1 MPSLVS
7 NSEKQILTG
16 LYRDTFDTF
25 SRDIIIYKEPIK
37 QELITGPSNP
47 GIFGFGDAQ
56 VSKEY
61 TYIPVSGVFPAIVRY
76 INVQGNVAATE
87 VIDQT
92 NALATMG
99 EVIIKVKPD
108 CYNFIENGKTEKFV
122 FDGKEFFFDG
132 KSKAMPFLGALYYIY
147 QLKEKI

>member
-25 SRDIIIYKEPIK
+25 SRDIVIYKEPIK

-47 GIFGFGDAQ
+47 GLFGFGDGQ
-56 VSKEY
+56 IEKQY
-61 TYIPVSGVFPAIVRY
+61 TYIPVSGVYPAIVRY
-76 INVQGNVAATE
+76 INVKGNVAATE
-87 VIDQT
+87 VIDET
-92 NALATMG
+92 NALSTMG

-122 FDGKEFFFDG
+122 FDNKEFFFDG